1 MALGSP
7 SGPSPDRERGA
18 TVGSMRVTRRI
29 HAARLSSAAKP
40 GLQKFADRGS
50 RHGPGLSCFLKPIL
64 KQDHRGNGGDAE
76 ALREAGQLLRIYF
89 NHEPSP
95 GTFRRDFPQFR
106 RDHLA
111 RPAPGCP
118 EIDQNG
124 NGGAAGQRIENQIAL
139 HVDRL

>member
-1 MALGSP
+1 M
-7 SGPSPDRERGA
+7 RGA
-18 TVGSMRVTRRI
+18 SG
-29 HAARLSSAAKP
+29 HASRASSAAKP
-40 GLQKFADRGS
+40 RLEKFPDRGR
-50 RHGPGLSCFLKPIL
+50 RHGSGLPRFLQSIL

-111 RPAPGCP
+111 RPAPGGP